1 MTLEE
6 YIARFRLLQHS
17 AEKDERS
24 LALYSS
30 GAYHAFLR
38 RFEGAKDPLLS
49 SVLLSEQKLRHD
61 FAKKQR
67 LCEKYAVR
75 LTRAISLIRSPQL
88 REIALCRYL
97 YGLTHEEIAEQSFFC
112 VRTVYRYSKKAKEEL
127 RKAMLLVQPKRIRI
141 KDARFQVKGKLP
153 RKDISLDKL
162 SRSVASCTALHRSE
176 SYRGRVLFLGA

>member
-1 MTLEE
+1 MTLDE

-49 SVLLSEQKLRHD
+49 SVLISEQKLRQD
-61 FAKKQR
+61 FEKKQR
-67 LCEKYAVR
+67 LCERYAVR
-75 LTRAISLIRSPQL
+75 LTRAISQIESSQL

-127 RKAMLLVQPKRIRI
+127 RKAMLSVQPKQVRINDRRYHI
-141 KDARFQVKGKLP
+141 KGRLP
-153 RKDISLDKL
+153 RKDVSIDKL

-176 SYRGRVLFLGA
+176 DYRARVLFLGA